1 MINLVVNLQNNR
13 TLKTEVESFD
23 AKLLTDNIN
32 RAEITL
38 VAIGNLVV
46 NKHHIECVYE
56 EEITT
61 MK

>member
-1 MINLVVNLQNNR
+1 MIKLVVNLQNNR
-13 TLKTEVESFD
+13 TLETEVELFN
-23 AKLLTDNIN
+23 AKDLTDAIN

-56 EEITT
+56 KEITQ
-61 MK
+61 